1 MTKLCCFVAALVL
14 VVVAFLAASVQAQEP
29 PTANG
34 VPVHLLVTVE
44 ARHGENVPEITRDDV
59 MVYQGRDRD
68 QITGWA
74 PTQGDQA
81 ALELFIMLDDSSNIS
96 LGSQLEDLRQFV
108 TSQAASTKVG
118 IAYMQN
124 GIARIEQNLT
134 SDHAAAAKALRLPM
148 GLGGINASPYFSLS
162 DLVKRWP
169 DDNVRHEI
177 VMASDGIDRYYGSG
191 DLQDP
196 YLAAAIDDC
205 QRAGVLVFTIYTP
218 GVGHFGHSY
227 WQNYWGQLY
236 LAQVAEETGA
246 EAYYIGFYGAPV
258 SFVPF
263 LDDVVHRLTHQYLVT
278 FVAKP
283 EKKSGFQ
290 KVKVITEVPN
300 ADLVAA
306 DRVYVP
312 AAKP

>member
-1 MTKLCCFVAALVL
+1 MCKSRCFVTAVVL
-14 VVVAFLAASVQAQEP
+14 VVLAFAAAKVPAQEP

-34 VPVHLLVTVE
+34 VPVHMLVTVE

-68 QITGWA
+68 QITGWT
-74 PTQGDQA
+74 PTQGDQS
-81 ALELFIMLDDSSNIS
+81 ALELFVLLDDSSNIS

-108 TSQAASTKVG
+108 ASQPASTKVG

-124 GIARIEQNLT
+124 GIARVEQNLT

-148 GLGGINASPYFSLS
+148 GIGGINASPYFSLS
-162 DLVKRWP
+162 DLAKRWP
-169 DDNVRHEI
+169 EDNVRHEVI
-177 VMASDGIDRYYGSG
+177 MASDGIDRYYGTG
-191 DLQDP
+191 DLLDP
-196 YLAAAIDDC
+196 YLSAAIDDC

-218 GVGHFGHSY
+218 GVGHYGHSY

-246 EAYYIGFYGAPV
+246 ESYYIGFTGAPV

-263 LDDVVHRLTHQYLVT
+263 LDDVSHRLTHQYLVS
-278 FVAKP
+278 FIAKP
-283 EKKSGFQ
+283 EKKAGFQ
-290 KVKVITEVPN
+290 KVKVTTEVPN

-312 AAKP
+312 VAKP